1 MNTLSK
7 SFTLGMFFGEDTDGY
22 AKLRAQWSKMVNSDT
37 KDELTMAHHI
47 LYLIL
52 IGKNWKKAVTL
63 PTNKNKLANHYK
75 PHIDEVKERWNGTF
89 TKSKIL
95 SSFEGVVTPE
105 MYDAAG
111 KVTDFDMSK
120 DAYKDLTNVD
130 TK

>member
-7 SFTLGMFFGEDTDGY
+7 GFTLGMFFGEDTEGY
-22 AKLRAQWSKMVNSDT
+22 TKLRAQWSKMVNSDT

-63 PTNKNKLANHYK
+63 PTNKNKIANNYK
-75 PHIDEVKERWNGTF
+75 PHIVDVKERWNGTF

-105 MYDAAG
+105 MYEAAG
-111 KVTDFDMSK
+111 KVTDLDMSK

-130 TK
+130 